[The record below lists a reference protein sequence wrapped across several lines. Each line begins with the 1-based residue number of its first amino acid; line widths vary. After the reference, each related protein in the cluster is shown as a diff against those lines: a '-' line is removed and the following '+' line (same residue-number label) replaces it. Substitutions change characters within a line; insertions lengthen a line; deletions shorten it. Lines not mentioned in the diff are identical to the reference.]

1 MSATLEATRQTAAAA
16 DAEPASLLRD
26 ILSRV
31 DAIGVAQQRPS
42 PIHLKTWEE
51 IERFAEKAARSGMV
65 PKDYVSKAD
74 AICIA
79 VQMGSELGLAPMQAL
94 QNIAVINGRPAIWG
108 DAMLGLCQASPKCQ
122 SIREWSEGEGDAL
135 TFYCEAIRH
144 GDPTPKLGRFSVAD
158 AKQAGLWKD
167 GPKTKKMGRDGPYE
181 VDSGPWWSYPSRM
194 LQMRARGFGLRDAF
208 ADVLKGLISAEEA
221 RDIPFEA
228 TGLTPALPVQKAIAE
243 RETSPRERINAEIPL
258 QAAAAA
264 TPRPPRKVE
273 ETPKKQV
280 ERTDAQWEAWL
291 DKLKAACEILQ
302 RRSEVEEVAARP
314 TVSDALASP
323 DTPPFVKREIDA
335 ILYENFKRFPEDL
348 ETLIDDDPFAPSLEI
363 SGAEKMASGDD

>member
-1 MSATLEATRQTAAAA
+1 MSATLEAPRQTAAAT

-65 PKDYVSKAD
+65 PKDYAGKAD

-181 VDSGPWWSYPSRM
+181 VDSGPWWSYPLRM

-228 TGLTPALPVQKAIAE
+228 TGLTPTLSVQKTSSEVRQAINDA
-243 RETSPRERINAEIPL
+243 IPL
-258 QAAAAA
+258 QPAAAAM
-264 TPRPPRKVE
+264 PRPPRKTEDDPVNPAPSRNLVVRDE
-273 ETPKKQV
+273 IIARYAAVATRKEYLAVTGEYLKRMDWFRENKPAIAN
-280 ERTDAQWEAWL
+280 EISTAMSNAWDRTGVD
-291 DKLKAACEILQ
+291 
-302 RRSEVEEVAARP
+302 SE
-314 TVSDALASP
+314 P
-323 DTPPFVKREIDA
+323 DEPAV
-335 ILYENFKRFPEDL
+335 
-348 ETLIDDDPFAPSLEI
+348 DDDPFAPGVEI
-363 SGAEKMASGDD
+363 AGAEKMASG